1 MNRFLVFCLGVCLL
15 SGLHAEKVLVVA
27 SVETPDERAEAFF
40 KELPKMVTGEG
51 VQEDRRVALERFR
64 HLANHQDEVYKRY
77 AQTARGRTLL
87 LASDL
92 FVATLAPKLGE
103 GVAVQKVTSTPPESQ
118 DVALLRLVVADPV
131 KVGDEQET
139 VRTQVVI
146 VSAEDLKGKVLF
158 SAPITV
164 TETRKGKDSAGFD
177 VAIFQSALN
186 QAADAVA
193 KHFNPSA
200 AVAKASPL
208 YEVGA
213 TTWDVKSAQVT
224 TCALMQQPV
233 APAVPTLLPGLQP
246 SVLYS
251 CKASVAPLDG
261 SLLGVGEVTIAGETF
276 KNNSALLRGAL
287 LPALQG
293 AGCRAVLRGAQSD
306 ALRSAQARALPDRT
320 LSLRVL
326 SYTESAQVPEASTA
340 LPLTVQ
346 GRVEVVALLTVAERA
361 TGDVLFAQP
370 IKLAIPIVAALDA
383 DNPRTTPFPAE
394 MAVTLLS
401 ARVAEAVRALP

>member
-1 MNRFLVFCLGVCLL
+1 MWRFLAFCFGLSVLG
-15 SGLHAEKVLVVA
+15 SLHAEKVLVVA
-27 SVETPDERAEAFF
+27 AVETPDERAEAFF
-40 KELPKMVTGEG
+40 KELPKMPSADGAT
-51 VQEDRRVALERFR
+51 EDRRVALERFR
-64 HLANHQDEVYKRY
+64 HLANHQNEVYKRY
-77 AQTARGRTLL
+77 AQTPRGRTLL

-92 FVATLAPKLGE
+92 FIATLAPKLGE
-103 GVAVQKVTSTPPESQ
+103 GVKVQKVSDTPPDSQ

-131 KVGDEQET
+131 KVGEEQET

-164 TETRKGKDSAGFD
+164 TETRKGKDTADFD
-177 VAIFQSALN
+177 VALFQSALN

-193 KHFNPSA
+193 KHFNPGA
-200 AVAKASPL
+200 EVVKASPL

-213 TTWDVKSAQVT
+213 TTWDVKGAQVT
-224 TCALMQQPV
+224 TCSLMQQPV
-233 APAVPTLLPGLQP
+233 APAASSLLPGLQP
-246 SVLYS
+246 SVLYT
-251 CKASVAPLDG
+251 CEASVAPLDG
-261 SLLGVGEVTIAGETF
+261 ALLGVGEVTIAGEKF

-326 SYTESAQVPEASTA
+326 SYTESAQVPEPSTV
-340 LPLTVQ
+340 LPLPVQ

-370 IKLAIPIVAALDA
+370 IKLAIPIVATLDT